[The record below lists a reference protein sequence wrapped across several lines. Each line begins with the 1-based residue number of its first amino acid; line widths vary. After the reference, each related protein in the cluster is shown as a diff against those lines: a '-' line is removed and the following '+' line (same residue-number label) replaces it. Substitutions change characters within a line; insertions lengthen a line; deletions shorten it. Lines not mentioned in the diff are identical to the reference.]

1 MKKKVKFVL
10 IILLSFMILYITQN
24 LIFGRKY
31 EMGKALEVWV
41 PLLSKS
47 KYEDTHGGFHGDG
60 ESIDK
65 IYLNDFQAKIFLKK
79 IKENKNWR
87 KLPVTS
93 ELYTRIISNIDNF
106 DITIPEIENG
116 YWFFLDRN
124 SEAINKYDEKAIYD
138 RYSYN
143 YSVAIYDTDTKI
155 LYYYELDT

>member
-1 MKKKVKFVL
+1 MKKKVKVVL
-10 IILLSFMILYITQN
+10 LILVSLMILYIIQD
-24 LIFGRKY
+24 LLFGRKY
-31 EMGKALEVWV
+31 EMSKVLEVWV
-41 PLLSKS
+41 PLLTRS

-65 IYLNDFQAKIFLKK
+65 IYLNDFQAKIFLKQ
-79 IKENKNWR
+79 INENKNWR

-93 ELYTRIISNIDNF
+93 GLYTRVISNLDDF
-106 DITIPEIENG
+106 KITIPEIENG
-116 YWFFLDRN
+116 CWFFLDRN

-143 YSVAIYDTDTKI
+143 YTVAIYDTDTNI